1 MIPSM
6 LDQVIAARIPT
17 PTELRAATKREESM
31 QLVLDALRRH
41 GNLTVMTAEKLT
53 GKSRRMCAEYL
64 AELEKRG
71 FRQGSKKFGRVVRAW
86 LGLGLQGTEEDD
98 Q

>member
-1 MIPSM
+1 MIPSI

-31 QLVLDALRRH
+31 RLVLDALRRH
-41 GNLTVMTAEKLT
+41 GNLNVMTAEKLT

-71 FRQGSKKFGRVVRAW
+71 FVYSWKSHHSKPRMW
-86 LGLGLQGTEEDD
+86 GLK
-98 Q
+98 

>member
-17 PTELRAATKREESM
+17 PKELRAATKREESM
-31 QLVLDALRRH
+31 RLFLSALRRH

-53 GKSRRMCAEYL
+53 GKSRRVCAEYL
-64 AELEKRG
+64 ADLEKRG
-71 FRQGSKKFGRVVRAW
+71 FVYSWKSHHSKPRMW
-86 LGLGLQGTEEDD
+86 GLR
-98 Q
+98 